1 VLLEVFIAHAVSA
14 GPRPGSVGA
23 LNLLLICHPVNVNA
37 SMIAWLAFISSI
49 AAVGA
54 MVLH

>member
-1 VLLEVFIAHAVSA
+1 
-14 GPRPGSVGA
+14 
-23 LNLLLICHPVNVNA
+23 LLLICHPVNVIA